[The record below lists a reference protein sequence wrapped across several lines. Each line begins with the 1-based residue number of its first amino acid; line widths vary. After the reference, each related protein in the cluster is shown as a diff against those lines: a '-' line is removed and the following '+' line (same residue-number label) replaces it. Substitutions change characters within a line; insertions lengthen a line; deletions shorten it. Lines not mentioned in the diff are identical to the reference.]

1 MRSFYFEYRLAPGD
15 YRAASYFNNFGL
27 KRFQGAFVVLAWA
40 GSFLALALELAGKAE
55 LTRITHICCL
65 VVSVCVPVLV
75 LDVEWKIHAFKRDH
89 CGKNAI
95 LRKMIVTEE
104 GIRQSNQ
111 GDTESNFLAWK
122 DLLKVFELKS
132 QFLVY
137 RDTRRVTVLPKQA
150 VPAGSLEPLRELLG
164 EKLGE
169 YYLRRDGGI

>member
-1 MRSFYFEYRLAPGD
+1 M
-15 YRAASYFNNFGL
+15 
-27 KRFQGAFVVLAWA
+27 VLAWA

-122 DLLKVFELKS
+122 DLLKVFELRS

-137 RDTRRVTVLPKQA
+137 RDARRVTVLPKQA
-150 VPAGSLEPLRELLG
+150 VPAPSLEPLRELLG

-169 YYLRRDGGI
+169 YYVRRDGGR